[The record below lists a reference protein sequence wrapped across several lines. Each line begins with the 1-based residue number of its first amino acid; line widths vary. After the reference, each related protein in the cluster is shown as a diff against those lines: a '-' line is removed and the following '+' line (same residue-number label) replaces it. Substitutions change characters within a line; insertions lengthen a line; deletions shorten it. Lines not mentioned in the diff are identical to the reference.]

1 MYLSLSQLSGFLS
14 VMNNSTSLQDFMIFS
29 LFSYSSG
36 DFFFFLIAIMYVFF
50 FVCLFILAFLMH
62 NVEEN

>member
-14 VMNNSTSLQDFMIFS
+14 VMKNSTSLQDFMIFS

-36 DFFFFLIAIMYVFF
+36 DFFLIAIMYGFF